1 MGKREVTDEEMTEL
15 AEVAALTGAA
25 TALRLFTM
33 LYKLRHSSGIRAI
46 IGSEDLQE
54 TLSELIGKSTASMAT
69 AEIGDE
75 HAEAEASARLAK
87 MIDDVMTLLPPA
99 LIGAGAAP
107 QIARA

>member
-1 MGKREVTDEEMTEL
+1 
-15 AEVAALTGAA
+15 
-25 TALRLFTM
+25 
-33 LYKLRHSSGIRAI
+33 
-46 IGSEDLQE
+46 
-54 TLSELIGKSTASMAT
+54 MAT